1 MILEPEDLE
10 VLQAGGAFEAAR
22 GLADVPAAQFPTAW
36 LERLSEREAL
46 WVTAIGSEP
55 EGPAHSAE
63 DCVRTLKRLRFDR
76 EREALQREIA
86 RLQDLT
92 GEDAQNRIAELSVRK
107 IELKR
112 RIEALTA
119 D

>member
-1 MILEPEDLE
+1 
-10 VLQAGGAFEAAR
+10 VAR
-22 GLADVPAAQFPTAW
+22 A
-36 LERLSEREAL
+36 EAL

-63 DCVRTLKRLRFDR
+63 DCVRTLKLMRYDR
-76 EREALQREIA
+76 ERTALQRELERLADLSGPDAEA
-86 RLQDLT
+86 RFVELDGRKNELT
-92 GEDAQNRIAELSVRK
+92 
-107 IELKR
+107 R